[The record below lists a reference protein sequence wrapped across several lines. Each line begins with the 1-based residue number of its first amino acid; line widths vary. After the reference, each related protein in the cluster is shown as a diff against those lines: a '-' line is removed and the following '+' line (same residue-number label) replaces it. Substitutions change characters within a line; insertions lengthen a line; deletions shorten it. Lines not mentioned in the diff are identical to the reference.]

1 MTDFTFTLE
10 WTCTTC
16 RKLNTEV
23 NAEVTI
29 KTKPTTKKAVSQ
41 IIAVVFVT
49 CPHCD
54 AGAEFEL

>member
-10 WTCTTC
+10 YQCATC
-16 RKLNTEV
+16 RRLNTEV
-23 NAEVTI
+23 NPEVTI

-41 IIAVVFVT
+41 IIAVVHVT